1 MNSTTSIQSTST
13 GNQGQIQKI
22 ITSSGQVITQQVQS
36 NNVITTTNLQQLLQR
51 GQVTGQ
57 KIIVQNQPTIQ
68 KLLVASPQQ
77 QQGEKRIIIQN
88 QQPQQIMINQ
98 NNSQQFIVSGGQK
111 ILLSSDQRIVTQ
123 TVASPQ
129 QTAQIQQIKTIQSP
143 IQQQIQFQIQE
154 QPKPQQQ
161 LVHQTTTT
169 QTQQIV
175 VHTNN
180 GNNIAQQLA
189 QGKIQIASFNGQQV
203 LLKTLGNGQSQIV
216 GHIKSS
222 QQVSTTG
229 TQPIKQQI
237 QVQAVPQ
244 QQQQQQQQQP
254 QQQQQQIIKTVQM
267 QQQPS
272 IVSTGDQV
280 SEQQLLQGH
289 PPGTVIKCV
298 TAQVVQTNN
307 GPRIVLQGLQG
318 TDFTQQQTQ
327 FVQQQVKQQL
337 LKGI

>member
-1 MNSTTSIQSTST
+1 M
-13 GNQGQIQKI
+13 
-22 ITSSGQVITQQVQS
+22 ITQQVQS

-111 ILLSSDQRIVTQ
+111 ILLSPDQRIVTQ
-123 TVASPQ
+123 TVSSPQ

-161 LVHQTTTT
+161 

-175 VHTNN
+175 VQTN

-203 LLKTLGNGQSQIV
+203 LLKTLANGQSQIV
-216 GHIKSS
+216 GHIKPP
-222 QQVSTTG
+222 QQVTTTAG
-229 TQPIKQQI
+229 TQVIKQQI

-244 QQQQQQQQQP
+244 QHQQQQQQQH
-254 QQQQQQIIKTVQM
+254 QQQQQIIKTVQM

-337 LKGI
+337 LKGT

>member
-1 MNSTTSIQSTST
+1 M
-13 GNQGQIQKI
+13 
-22 ITSSGQVITQQVQS
+22 
-36 NNVITTTNLQQLLQR
+36 
-51 GQVTGQ
+51 
-57 KIIVQNQPTIQ
+57 
-68 KLLVASPQQ
+68 ASPQQ

-111 ILLSSDQRIVTQ
+111 ILLSPDQRIVTQ
-123 TVASPQ
+123 TVSSPQ
-129 QTAQIQQIKTIQSP
+129 QTAHIQQIKTIQSP

-161 LVHQTTTT
+161 QI
-169 QTQQIV
+169 QQQQQSQQIV
-175 VHTNN
+175 VQTN

-203 LLKTLGNGQSQIV
+203 LLKTLANGQSQIV

-222 QQVSTTG
+222 QQVTSTG
-229 TQPIKQQI
+229 TTVIKQQMQPQQI

-244 QQQQQQQQQP
+244 QQQQQQI
-254 QQQQQQIIKTVQM
+254 QQQQQQQQQIQPQQIIKTVQM
-267 QQQPS
+267 QQQQPS